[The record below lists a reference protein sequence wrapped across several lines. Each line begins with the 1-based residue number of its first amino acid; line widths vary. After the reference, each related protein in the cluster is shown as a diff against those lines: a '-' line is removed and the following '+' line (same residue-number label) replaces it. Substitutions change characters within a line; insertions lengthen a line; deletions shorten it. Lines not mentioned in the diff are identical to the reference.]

1 MVDVTIAIASCGR
14 ASLADTLTSLDKLDI
29 PEGLAIEVLVADDDP
44 SGRAAEIV
52 ATGGPWK
59 HPVRAIAVGR
69 RNISHARNA
78 CLDAANGDL
87 LAFLDDDEWVAE
99 DWLRRMM
106 DCLREFDAI
115 CVFGPVFPQYPD
127 NTPDWMV
134 KANPLFDDWGRRGAN
149 VTTGR
154 SGNVLF
160 DPAFT
165 QHHGI
170 RFDPALGS
178 SGGEDTAFFGAVHK
192 AGGMMVA
199 TDDAAVFEHVP
210 AERLSLAYL
219 KTRALRTGQSYAR
232 LALGE
237 RASATASARFA
248 ADAFIKMTVGF
259 LTAALLLPL
268 SRAASLRF
276 AIKGWSNLGK
286 LRDVAGLAMTPMY
299 HPDFRSD
306 RMEPES
312 G

>member
-14 ASLADTLTSLDKLDI
+14 PSLVDTLKSLDRLDV
-29 PEGLAIEVLVADDDP
+29 PGNLTIEIVVADDDP
-44 SGRAAEIV
+44 SGGAADVV
-52 ATGGPWK
+52 ATAGPWK
-59 HPVRAIAVGR
+59 NAVRSVAVGR

-78 CLDAANGDL
+78 CLEAAKGHL
-87 LAFLDDDEWVAE
+87 LAFLDDDEWVAD
-99 DWLRRMM
+99 DWLKRMLA
-106 DCLREFDAI
+106 CQREFDAT

-127 NTPDWMV
+127 GTPAWLV
-134 KANPLFDDWGRRGAN
+134 KANPLFDDWGRRGTS

-160 DPAFT
+160 DRTFT
-165 QHHGI
+165 QRHGI

-178 SGGEDTAFFGAVHK
+178 SGGEDTAFFGAVHR
-192 AGGMMVA
+192 AGGTLIA
-199 TDDAAVFEHVP
+199 TDDAAVYEHVP

-237 RASATASARFA
+237 CRTRAERALFA
-248 ADAFIKMTVGF
+248 ADASLKMTAGF
-259 LTAALLLPL
+259 VISTGLFPI
-268 SRAASLRF
+268 SRASSLRF

-299 HPDFRSD
+299 HPDFQSD
-306 RMEPES
+306 LIRPD
-312 G
+312 